1 MNKIKSSNVLKGI
14 SFVLIPILVLILAFS
29 IFHMLFLHEYGNES
43 KEYTKT
49 ENFSTAYF
57 RFVLNQVTRAQ
68 NVSSEESNNYLELE
82 DENGNLYY
90 YDSSNY
96 SYDYF
101 QGIENYIKYIIVDK
115 QTNIMYTNIRSTNYS
130 EEIANMKNNS
140 TYWEY
145 VDSNIDTSI
154 EYINKDNIKYNYTY
168 YYSNREV
175 NVIDA
180 NGDLEKRDLDDF
192 NIYTYYDETAANE
205 AIDLQGGREIW
216 NFLIENKTLPI
227 YACGISAI
235 LLIAIVFYLIFAIGH
250 KDGKEEIT
258 LNSLDKMSYE
268 LITIICGGMSITF
281 LTLAI
286 AALSMLNY
294 ITILFAFIGYIIA
307 YMISSIWLVT
317 SIKRIK
323 AKEFLRS
330 FTTYKIIRWF
340 YHKFKNLSATFRN
353 KTKESQ
359 KAFWYYVAFVVI
371 SLILAALSFTGL
383 GLLLLIAFW
392 IYVYFRIRKYV
403 NEQAKIEEALKNI
416 YEGKTDIYV
425 DESQLE
431 GILRR
436 MAIYIND
443 IAGGFSNA
451 IQESLKSERLKT
463 ELITNVSHDIKTPL
477 TSIINYVDLIKKED
491 IQNEK
496 IKEYVDILDKKSQR
510 LKKLTEDLVEASKA
524 SSGNIKLNL
533 EEIRV
538 KELINQTIGEF
549 KDKFESKNL
558 IIETNMPKE
567 DIKITADNRY
577 MYRIIENLFSNITKY
592 AQDRTRVYIDV
603 KKKNK
608 NIEISIKNISKD
620 RLNISADELMQRF
633 VRGDKSRFTEG
644 SGLGLSIAKSLTE
657 LQKGT
662 FDITI
667 DGDLFKVEMFFGTE
681 DKNSL

>member
-1 MNKIKSSNVLKGI
+1 MNKIKSSNLLKGI

-29 IFHMLFLHEYGNES
+29 IFHVMFLNEYGNES
-43 KEYTKT
+43 KDFTKT
-49 ENFSTAYF
+49 EAFSTSYF
-57 RFVLNQVTRAQ
+57 RFILNQVSKAQ
-68 NVSSEESNNYLELE
+68 YVSTKESSNYLELE
-82 DENGNLYY
+82 DEKGNLYY
-90 YDSSNY
+90 YDTTNY
-96 SYDYF
+96 SNDYF
-101 QGIENYIKYIIVDK
+101 KGIENYIKYIIVDNK
-115 QTNIMYTNIRSTNYS
+115 TNIMFTNIRSTNYT
-130 EEIANMKNNS
+130 EEIAKIKNNP

-145 VDSNIDTSI
+145 VDSNIDTNI

-168 YYSNREV
+168 YYSNKEV
-175 NVIDA
+175 NKIDE
-180 NGDLEKRDLDDF
+180 NGELEKRNLEDF

-205 AIDLQGGREIW
+205 EISMQGGREIW

-227 YACGISAI
+227 YALGISAI
-235 LLIAIVFYLIFAIGH
+235 LLIAIVFYLIYAIGH
-250 KDGKEEIT
+250 RDGKEEIT

-268 LITIICGGMSITF
+268 LITIICGMISLSF
-281 LTLAI
+281 LAI
-286 AALSMLNY
+286 SIVALNMLNY
-294 ITILFAFIGYIIA
+294 ITILFAFISYILA
-307 YMISSIWLVT
+307 YIVASIWVVT
-317 SIKRIK
+317 TIKRIK

-330 FTTYKIIRWF
+330 FTTYKIIRWI
-340 YHKFKNLSATFRN
+340 YHKFKNLRATFRN
-353 KTKESQ
+353 KTPETK
-359 KAFWYYVAFVVI
+359 KIFWYYIVFIAI
-371 SLILAALSFTGL
+371 SIILASLFYTGL
-383 GLLLLIAFW
+383 AILLLIAFW
-392 IYVYFRIRKYV
+392 IYSYFRIRKYV
-403 NEQAKIEEALKNI
+403 NKQAKIEEALKNI
-416 YEGKTDIYV
+416 YEGKTDIYL
-425 DESQLE
+425 DESELE
-431 GILRR
+431 GILKR

-451 IQESLKSERLKT
+451 IKESLKSERLKT

-549 KDKFESKNL
+549 KDKFENKNL
-558 IIETNMPKE
+558 IIETNMPE
-567 DIKITADNRY
+567 DDVKITADNRY

-592 AQDRTRVYIDV
+592 AQDGTRVYIDV

-633 VRGDKSRFTEG
+633 VRGDKSRYTEG

-662 FDITI
+662 FNITI
-667 DGDLFKVEMFFGTE
+667 DGDLFKVEMRF
-681 DKNSL
+681 

>member
-1 MNKIKSSNVLKGI
+1 
-14 SFVLIPILVLILAFS
+14 
-29 IFHMLFLHEYGNES
+29 
-43 KEYTKT
+43 
-49 ENFSTAYF
+49 
-57 RFVLNQVTRAQ
+57 
-68 NVSSEESNNYLELE
+68 
-82 DENGNLYY
+82 
-90 YDSSNY
+90 
-96 SYDYF
+96 
-101 QGIENYIKYIIVDK
+101 
-115 QTNIMYTNIRSTNYS
+115 
-130 EEIANMKNNS
+130 
-140 TYWEY
+140 
-145 VDSNIDTSI
+145 
-154 EYINKDNIKYNYTY
+154 
-168 YYSNREV
+168 
-175 NVIDA
+175 
-180 NGDLEKRDLDDF
+180 
-192 NIYTYYDETAANE
+192 
-205 AIDLQGGREIW
+205 
-216 NFLIENKTLPI
+216 
-227 YACGISAI
+227 
-235 LLIAIVFYLIFAIGH
+235 
-250 KDGKEEIT
+250 
-258 LNSLDKMSYE
+258 
-268 LITIICGGMSITF
+268 
-281 LTLAI
+281 
-286 AALSMLNY
+286 
-294 ITILFAFIGYIIA
+294 
-307 YMISSIWLVT
+307 
-317 SIKRIK
+317 
-323 AKEFLRS
+323 
-330 FTTYKIIRWF
+330 
-340 YHKFKNLSATFRN
+340 
-353 KTKESQ
+353 
-359 KAFWYYVAFVVI
+359 
-371 SLILAALSFTGL
+371 
-383 GLLLLIAFW
+383 
-392 IYVYFRIRKYV
+392 
-403 NEQAKIEEALKNI
+403 
-416 YEGKTDIYV
+416 
-425 DESQLE
+425 
-431 GILRR
+431 

-558 IIETNMPKE
+558 IIETNMPEE
-567 DIKITADNRY
+567 DVKITADNRY

-592 AQDRTRVYIDV
+592 AQDGTRVYIDV

-681 DKNSL
+681 EKNSL

>member
-1 MNKIKSSNVLKGI
+1 MNKIKSSNLLKGI

-29 IFHMLFLHEYGNES
+29 IFHVLFLNKYGNES
-43 KEYTKT
+43 KDFTKT
-49 ENFSTAYF
+49 EAFSTSYF
-57 RFVLNQVTRAQ
+57 RFILNQVSKAQ
-68 NVSSEESNNYLELE
+68 YVSTKESSNYLELE
-82 DENGNLYY
+82 DENGKIYY
-90 YDSSNY
+90 YDTTNY
-96 SYDYF
+96 SNDYF
-101 QGIENYIKYIIVDK
+101 KGIENYIKYIIIDNK
-115 QTNIMYTNIRSTNYS
+115 TNIMYTNIRSNNYT
-130 EEIANMKNNS
+130 EEIAKIKNNP

-145 VDSNIDTSI
+145 TNSNIDTNI

-168 YYSNREV
+168 YYSNKEV
-175 NVIDA
+175 NKIDE
-180 NGDLEKRDLDDF
+180 NGDLEKRNLEDF
-192 NIYTYYDETAANE
+192 NIYTYYDEKAANE
-205 AIDLQGGREIW
+205 TIDMQGGREIW

-227 YACGISAI
+227 YALGISAI
-235 LLIAIVFYLIFAIGH
+235 LLIAIVFYLIYAIGH
-250 KDGKEEIT
+250 RDGKEEIT

-268 LITIICGGMSITF
+268 LITIICGMISLSF
-281 LTLAI
+281 LAI
-286 AALSMLNY
+286 SIVALNMLNY
-294 ITILFAFIGYIIA
+294 ITILFAFISYILA
-307 YMISSIWLVT
+307 YIVASIWVVT
-317 SIKRIK
+317 TIKRIK
-323 AKEFLRS
+323 AREFLRS
-330 FTTYKIIRWF
+330 FKTYKIIRWI
-340 YHKFKNLSATFRN
+340 YHKFKNLRATFRN
-353 KTKESQ
+353 KTPETK
-359 KAFWYYVAFVVI
+359 KIFWYYIVFIAI
-371 SLILAALSFTGL
+371 SIILASLFYTGL
-383 GLLLLIAFW
+383 AILLLIAFW
-392 IYVYFRIRKYV
+392 IYSYFRIRKYV
-403 NEQAKIEEALKNI
+403 NKQAKIEEALKNI

-425 DESQLE
+425 DESELE
-431 GILRR
+431 GILKR

-451 IQESLKSERLKT
+451 IKESLKSERLKT

-549 KDKFESKNL
+549 KDKFENKKL
-558 IIETNMPKE
+558 IIETNMPE
-567 DIKITADNRY
+567 DDVKITADNRY

-592 AQDRTRVYIDV
+592 AQDGTRVYIDV

-633 VRGDKSRFTEG
+633 VRGDKSRYTEG

-662 FDITI
+662 FDIII
-667 DGDLFKVEMFFGTE
+667 DGDLFKVEMKF
-681 DKNSL
+681 

>member
-1 MNKIKSSNVLKGI
+1 MNKIKSSNLLKGI

-29 IFHMLFLHEYGNES
+29 IFHVLFLNKYGNES
-43 KEYTKT
+43 KDFTKT
-49 ENFSTAYF
+49 EAFSTSYF
-57 RFVLNQVTRAQ
+57 RFILNQVSKAQ
-68 NVSSEESNNYLELE
+68 YVSTKESSNYLELE
-82 DENGNLYY
+82 DENGKIYY
-90 YDSSNY
+90 YDTTNY
-96 SYDYF
+96 SNDYF
-101 QGIENYIKYIIVDK
+101 KGIENYIKYIIIDNK
-115 QTNIMYTNIRSTNYS
+115 TNIMYTNIRSNNYT
-130 EEIANMKNNS
+130 EEIAKIKNNP

-145 VDSNIDTSI
+145 TNSNIDTNI

-168 YYSNREV
+168 YYSNKEV
-175 NVIDA
+175 NKIDE
-180 NGDLEKRDLDDF
+180 NGDLEKRNLEDF
-192 NIYTYYDETAANE
+192 NIYTYYDEKAANE
-205 AIDLQGGREIW
+205 TIDMQGGREIW

-227 YACGISAI
+227 YALGISAI
-235 LLIAIVFYLIFAIGH
+235 LLIAIVFYLIYAIGH
-250 KDGKEEIT
+250 RDGKEEIT

-268 LITIICGGMSITF
+268 LITIICGMISLSF
-281 LTLAI
+281 LAI
-286 AALSMLNY
+286 SIVALNMLNY
-294 ITILFAFIGYIIA
+294 ITILFTFISYILA
-307 YMISSIWLVT
+307 YIVASIWVVT
-317 SIKRIK
+317 TIKRIK
-323 AKEFLRS
+323 AREFLRS
-330 FTTYKIIRWF
+330 FTTYKIIRWI
-340 YHKFKNLSATFRN
+340 YHKFKNLRATFRN
-353 KTKESQ
+353 KTPETK
-359 KAFWYYVAFVVI
+359 KIFWYYIVFIAI
-371 SLILAALSFTGL
+371 SIILASLFYTGL
-383 GLLLLIAFW
+383 AILLLIAFW
-392 IYVYFRIRKYV
+392 IYSYFRIRKYV
-403 NEQAKIEEALKNI
+403 NKQAKIEEALKNI

-425 DESQLE
+425 DESELE
-431 GILRR
+431 GILKR

-451 IQESLKSERLKT
+451 IKESLKSERLKT

-549 KDKFESKNL
+549 KDKFENKKL
-558 IIETNMPKE
+558 IIETNMPE
-567 DIKITADNRY
+567 DDVKITADNRY

-592 AQDRTRVYIDV
+592 AQDGTRVYIDV

-633 VRGDKSRFTEG
+633 VRGDKSRYTEG

-662 FDITI
+662 FNITI
-667 DGDLFKVEMFFGTE
+667 DGDLFKVEMRF
-681 DKNSL
+681 

>member
-1 MNKIKSSNVLKGI
+1 MNKIKSSNLLKGI

-29 IFHMLFLHEYGNES
+29 IFHVMFLNEYGNES
-43 KEYTKT
+43 KDFTKT
-49 ENFSTAYF
+49 EAFSTSYF
-57 RFVLNQVTRAQ
+57 RFILNQVSKAQ
-68 NVSSEESNNYLELE
+68 YVSTKESSNYLELE
-82 DENGNLYY
+82 DEKGNLYY
-90 YDSSNY
+90 YDTTNY
-96 SYDYF
+96 SNDYF
-101 QGIENYIKYIIVDK
+101 KGIENYIKYIIVDNK
-115 QTNIMYTNIRSTNYS
+115 TNIMFTNIRSTNYT
-130 EEIANMKNNS
+130 EEIAKIKNNP

-145 VDSNIDTSI
+145 VDSNIDTNI

-168 YYSNREV
+168 YYSNKEV
-175 NVIDA
+175 NKIDE
-180 NGDLEKRDLDDF
+180 NGELEKRNLKDF

-227 YACGISAI
+227 YALGISAI
-235 LLIAIVFYLIFAIGH
+235 LLIAIVFYLIYAIGH
-250 KDGKEEIT
+250 RDGKEEIT

-268 LITIICGGMSITF
+268 LITIICGMISLSF
-281 LTLAI
+281 LAI
-286 AALSMLNY
+286 SIVALNMLNY
-294 ITILFAFIGYIIA
+294 ITILFAFISYILA
-307 YMISSIWLVT
+307 YIVASIWVVT
-317 SIKRIK
+317 TIKRIK

-330 FTTYKIIRWF
+330 FTTYKIIRWI
-340 YHKFKNLSATFRN
+340 YHKFKNLRATFRN
-353 KTKESQ
+353 KTPETK
-359 KAFWYYVAFVVI
+359 KIFWYYIVFIAI
-371 SLILAALSFTGL
+371 SIILASLFYTGL
-383 GLLLLIAFW
+383 AILLLIAFW
-392 IYVYFRIRKYV
+392 IYSYFRIRKYV
-403 NEQAKIEEALKNI
+403 NKQAKIEEALKNI
-416 YEGKTDIYV
+416 YEGKTDIYL
-425 DESQLE
+425 DESELE
-431 GILRR
+431 GILKR

-451 IQESLKSERLKT
+451 IKESLKSERLKT

-549 KDKFESKNL
+549 KDKFENRNL
-558 IIETNMPKE
+558 IIETNMPE
-567 DIKITADNRY
+567 DDVKITADNRY

-592 AQDRTRVYIDV
+592 AQDGTRVYIDV

-633 VRGDKSRFTEG
+633 VRGDKSRYTEG

-662 FDITI
+662 FNITI
-667 DGDLFKVEMFFGTE
+667 DGDLFKVEMRF
-681 DKNSL
+681 